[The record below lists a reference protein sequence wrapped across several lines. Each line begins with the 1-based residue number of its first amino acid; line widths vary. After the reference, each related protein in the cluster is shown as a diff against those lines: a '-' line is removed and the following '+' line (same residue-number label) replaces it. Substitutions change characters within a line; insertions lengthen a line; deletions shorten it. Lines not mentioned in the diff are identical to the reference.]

1 MRRNTILIL
10 ILAMLTVMAAAQE
23 DKSEKERFTGTLVLT
38 TTRASG
44 SNTQATF
51 NIDGYTSDEEI
62 QTYAE
67 ALKEGGHDA
76 LRKAI
81 EKIEMGSLVPQGYTR
96 AVINIA
102 RSIQTD
108 EGRVINLVIA
118 RRINWMEAYY
128 NTRSRDYDFSIIQL
142 QLDEE
147 GKGTGTMI
155 VGARLKFNE
164 NNELVIEQYGT
175 TPLRILNVKKW

>member
-1 MRRNTILIL
+1 MKKTTLTILM
-10 ILAMLTVMAAAQE
+10 LALLTIAAVAQE
-23 DKSEKERFTGTLVLT
+23 DEYQKERFTGTLVMT

-44 SNTQATF
+44 ANTQVTF
-51 NIDGYTSDEEI
+51 NINGLTSNEEI
-62 QTYAE
+62 QQYAQ
-67 ALKEGGHDA
+67 ALKDGGPAA

-81 EKIEMGSLVPQGYTR
+81 EKIEMGSFVPQGFTR

-102 RSIQTD
+102 RSFETE

-118 RRINWMEAYY
+118 RRLNWMEAYY

-142 QLDEE
+142 NLDPE